1 VFLKVLISQFLKA
14 DDCPEVPLVIQE
26 RDSTSDLAA
35 AVVVNYRSEDEAEK
49 LLLAR
54 MHETGGFCPSAAMH
68 EPNLAATLKALYAL
82 RVLGTDLSSFR
93 TSCLDFVESLR
104 CEDGGYLGSASDDA
118 TDVENTFYALF
129 SIGCLMG
136 DVLPEVD

>member
-14 DDCPEVPLVIQE
+14 DDCPEVPLLIQE

-35 AVVVNYRSEDEAEK
+35 AVVVNYRSEDRAEK

-54 MHETGGFCPSAAMH
+54 VYESGGFCPTAAMQ

-82 RVLGTDLSSFR
+82 RVLGTDLSPIR
-93 TSCLDFVESLR
+93 DTCLQFIESLR
-104 CEDGGYLGSASDDA
+104 CEDGGYLGCASDDSS
-118 TDVENTFYALF
+118 DVENTFYALF
-129 SIGCLMG
+129 SIGCLMA
-136 DVLPEVD
+136 DAQPEVA